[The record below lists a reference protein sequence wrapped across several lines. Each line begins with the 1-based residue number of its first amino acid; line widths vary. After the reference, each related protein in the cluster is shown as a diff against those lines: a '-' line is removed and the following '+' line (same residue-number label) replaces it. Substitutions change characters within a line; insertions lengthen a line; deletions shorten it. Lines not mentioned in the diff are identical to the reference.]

1 MISPLTNCAPNDAV
15 YSSSFS
21 SAKRASASRRRPK
34 TLTRSWPEK
43 VSSMCAL
50 SVPVRRH
57 WVTNRPCDR
66 DITCLVSISE
76 IGTEARA
83 TSASTGEIQSI
94 IPSTA
99 TTVSSDVISWLIVCC
114 SVWLMLSMSLVTRL
128 SSSPRGCRSK

>member
-1 MISPLTNCAPNDAV
+1 
-15 YSSSFS
+15 
-21 SAKRASASRRRPK
+21 
-34 TLTRSWPEK
+34 
-43 VSSMCAL
+43 MCAL
-50 SVPVRRH
+50 RVPVRRH

-66 DITCLVSISE
+66 DITCLVSTSE